1 MLTKPANPDSD
12 AEPYDPRKRD
22 PQYSHASSSPLWE
35 LTPLLHHYHPT
46 ISLLARQLLSSQPLS
61 ASADLSVN
69 TLSHFLD
76 RFVYKNA
83 KKTQTTKGASAM
95 QPAATGLDGKGV
107 KLMKGDHNEAR
118 VNEDAFVKKR
128 EADVPV
134 DEVFFHKF
142 FSRKSER
149 NQKKGGKDDED
160 SEAEEDEEEEEGDG
174 EGAGSDEE
182 MDLTGDEA
190 AAVGQ
195 EGEDDSD
202 DEEEDEVWKV
212 CLVLAHCVGV

>member
-1 MLTKPANPDSD
+1 M
-12 AEPYDPRKRD
+12 
-22 PQYSHASSSPLWE
+22 
-35 LTPLLHHYHPT
+35 
-46 ISLLARQLLSSQPLS
+46 
-61 ASADLSVN
+61 
-69 TLSHFLD
+69 
-76 RFVYKNA
+76 YKNA

-95 QPAATGLDGKGV
+95 QPAATGLDGTGV

-149 NQKKGGKDDED
+149 NQKKGGKNDED
-160 SEAEEDEEEEEGDG
+160 SDEEEDEEEEGDG